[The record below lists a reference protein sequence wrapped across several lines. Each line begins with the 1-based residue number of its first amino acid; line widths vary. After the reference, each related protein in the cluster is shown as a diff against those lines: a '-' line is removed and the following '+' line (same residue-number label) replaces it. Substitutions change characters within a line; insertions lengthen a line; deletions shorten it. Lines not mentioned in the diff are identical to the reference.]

1 MLVVQFLY
9 MISRTGIHLT
19 GYITG
24 SRNCAKCDMERN
36 RVVSLDE
43 AEKYAST
50 VGATHFSTSAKMN
63 KNVRELF
70 DYIARNLTAK
80 PQPDTGGKGSDD
92 DEPIRIGEPRTDT
105 NDGGCC

>member
-1 MLVVQFLY
+1 MANTRPGVPPILIV
-9 MISRTGIHLT
+9 IAGNKSDI
-19 GYITG
+19 
-24 SRNCAKCDMERN
+24 ERN

-43 AEKYAST
+43 AETYAST
-50 VGATHFSTSAKMN
+50 VGAKHFSTSAKMN

-70 DYIARNLTAK
+70 DYIARNLT
-80 PQPDTGGKGSDD
+80 PQADTGGKGADD